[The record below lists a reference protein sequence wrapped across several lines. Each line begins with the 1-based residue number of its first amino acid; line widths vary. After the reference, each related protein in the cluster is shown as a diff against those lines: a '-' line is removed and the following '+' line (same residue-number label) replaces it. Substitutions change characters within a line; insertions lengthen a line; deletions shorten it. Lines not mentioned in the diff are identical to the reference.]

1 MSDAYPTG
9 ATAPHQPELHRVM
22 GPKLLLLFIVGDI
35 LGTGVYALTGTVAA
49 EVGGAAWAP
58 FLLAFLVAT
67 ITAVSYLELVTRY
80 PQAAGAALYAHR
92 AFGIHFLTF
101 LVAFTV
107 MCSGITSAST
117 ASNAFAGF
125 LNDGFGLGLEKGSAG
140 ILLIAL
146 GFMALVAVINLRGVG
161 ESVKAN
167 VVLTCVEL
175 TGLLMIIFVGFYA
188 MAQGRADFSEVMI
201 FQSSEEKGAFL
212 SLTAATALAFFA
224 MVGFEDSVNMAE
236 EVKDPVRIF
245 PRIMLTGLAITGVIY
260 ILVSICAV
268 ALVPVGDLSNPDK
281 GSALTQVVR
290 AGAPN
295 LPFDRIFP
303 FIGMFAVANSALI
316 NMLMASRLIYGLAR
330 QGVLPHRLGLVHH
343 TRRTPWIAILFT
355 TALAFGLI
363 YFVVT
368 RSNLPAVS
376 LLGGTTSLL
385 LLCVFTIVNISLIV
399 LRRRPVDHA
408 HFRAPFVLPWIGAA
422 TCAFLAGPW
431 ARSAAQ
437 MDQYRI
443 AGWLLAIGIVL
454 WAATWLWNRALRQR
468 PHSGSLGDVDQMREH
483 HGDAPRN

>member
-1 MSDAYPTG
+1 MAATG
-9 ATAPHQPELHRVM
+9 QDQPELKRVM

-35 LGTGVYALTGTVAA
+35 LGTGVYALTGTVAG

-58 FLLAFLVAT
+58 FLVAFVVAT
-67 ITAVSYLELVTRY
+67 ITAMSYLELVTRY

-117 ASNAFAGF
+117 ASSAFAGF
-125 LNDGFGLGLEKGSAG
+125 MNDGMGLGLAEGGIG
-140 ILLIAL
+140 ILFIAL
-146 GFMALVAVINLRGVG
+146 AFMTLVAVINLRGVG

-175 TGLLMIIFVGFYA
+175 SGLLMIIFIGFYA
-188 MAQGRADFSEVMI
+188 MSEGRADFSEVFI
-201 FQSSEEKGAFL
+201 FQSSDEKGAFL
-212 SLTAATALAFFA
+212 SVTAATALAFFA

-245 PRIMLTGLAITGVIY
+245 PRVMLTGLGITGVIY

-268 ALVPVGDLSNPDK
+268 ALVPVGDLADPAK

-290 AGAPN
+290 AGAPD

-316 NMLMASRLIYGLAR
+316 NMMMASRLIYGLAR
-330 QGVLPHRLGLVHH
+330 QRVLPPVLGRVHPE
-343 TRRTPWIAILFT
+343 RRTPWVAILFT
-355 TALAFGLI
+355 TAISFGLI
-363 YFVVT
+363 YAVVT
-368 RSNLPAVS
+368 RSDTPAVS

-385 LLCVFTIVNISLIV
+385 LLCVFTIVNISLLV
-399 LRRRPVDHA
+399 LRRHPVKHK
-408 HFRAPFVLPWIGAA
+408 HFRAPRYLPWIGVV

-437 MDQYRI
+437 MDQYRV
-443 AGWLLAIGIVL
+443 AGWLIGVGIVL
-454 WAATWLWNRALRQR
+454 WIATWFWNRAAQKAH
-468 PHSGSLGDVDQMREH
+468 PGSFERVEDLTDDQ
-483 HGDAPRN
+483 P